1 MANLRLARSSPNYQ
15 PPRPFRCKDEA
26 YMIRRFVFQW
36 FTCQGYKP
44 SGRSWAKQLGIS
56 NAWLVKLCHE
66 FAADPSEMLQAQIAE
81 GDPKFADL
89 ERAREGSHEMRQ
101 RGELRPTRYRQ
112 WKRLRREERAYV
124 KNRRLKAEA
133 EIPFGRQWK
142 RRMRANRNMP
152 KSQRAQPTG
161 YAVC

>member
-1 MANLRLARSSPNYQ
+1 
-15 PPRPFRCKDEA
+15 
-26 YMIRRFVFQW
+26 MIRRFVFQW